1 MARSTNKLS
10 KTFVWILLGLLIIGL
25 AGFGTG
31 NFGGRANSVGSV
43 GEKTIG
49 VNEYVRALQNQ
60 INAASAKFGTEI
72 SFQQAQLFG
81 IQQQALSRLV
91 VEKTLENEA
100 DLLGI
105 SSSDE
110 TVHNKLMTVNAFQ
123 GVDGSFDRTAYDFAL
138 QNVGLSE
145 SEFEQQLRDE
155 EARLLI
161 QRAVLGGI
169 NMQSSFG
176 DYAMK
181 YFLEARAI
189 AILELDETDLPSP
202 IAVPAEN
209 ILKTHYEEN
218 IDLFSLPKSKSITY
232 VILTPEML
240 VDQISV
246 EDDVLLKLYEKNI
259 DAYKQPERRL
269 VERLNYLD
277 LAAAE
282 RAEERLKSGDVDF
295 DGLVKERG
303 LTLNDVDLGD
313 VSRNDLGEASE
324 AVFDIS
330 SGETTAVLETDMGAA
345 IYRVNGI
352 LNAQEIS
359 FEEVREELK
368 REFAFDQARRLIEL
382 EQMRLD
388 DLLAAG
394 ATLEELE
401 RESEMSLET
410 TIYYDGL
417 DTGIASYTAFRSAAK
432 EVTGS
437 DFPSIIPISGGGI
450 LALRLN
456 QILPQRPQDF
466 DIVKEDVKSNWHQD
480 ALREALDALGNEKI
494 QLAQNGEP
502 LANLGPKYRTAENV
516 QRNGN
521 IADIP
526 DSVVARAFELND
538 GEFGIVEGKEQVYV
552 VQPLAIT
559 EGNGDSEQARLIKEA
574 FVTELNQALAN
585 DLFQIFISQVQ
596 QSVGVT
602 LNDQALNA
610 VHTNL
615 Q

>member
-313 VSRNDLGEASE
+313 VSRDDLGEASE

-480 ALREALDALGNEKI
+480 ALREALDALGNKKI